1 MTPQLESNQLMDG
14 WMMMVMNNNIII
26 KSVTPIAQASCCGG
40 DNDVMAK
47 ETEVIITIEQ
57 GEKH

>member
-1 MTPQLESNQLMDG
+1 MVSQMTPQLESNQLMDG

-47 ETEVIITIEQ
+47 ETEQ
-57 GEKH
+57 